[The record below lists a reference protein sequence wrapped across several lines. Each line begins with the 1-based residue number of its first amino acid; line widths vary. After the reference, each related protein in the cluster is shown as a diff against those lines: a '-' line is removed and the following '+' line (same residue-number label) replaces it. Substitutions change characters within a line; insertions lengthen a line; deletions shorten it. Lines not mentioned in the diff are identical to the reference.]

1 MRIGT
6 KDSPLQNSALLVL
19 YGTSYT
25 PFSVLIALRL
35 FVSNANYLNYAEIS
49 TESLKWLVSKSVLAR
64 SIYNGTSNLKVNL

>member
-6 KDSPLQNSALLVL
+6 KNNPLQNSALLVL

-35 FVSNANYLNYAEIS
+35 IVNSANYLNYAGIS

-64 SIYNGTSNLKVNL
+64 SIYNGTSNLEVNL